1 MTEAAAYHQMH
12 RAAAPPPSDCPVEH
26 SFSPFSEAYIADPY
40 AVLAALRAD
49 RPVYYAPEL
58 GYLVLTRMADV
69 AEVFRRP
76 DDFASANVQDPVQ
89 PLCEEAAAILA
100 DPEYGPIAVLSNR
113 APPDHTRTR
122 KHTLAG
128 FSGRRMRLLAPYIRR
143 RCEVLVDV
151 MLAGDV
157 PAEFIA
163 ALGFPLPGETIFRL
177 IGFPP
182 EDDARLKRYTSS
194 RLTFTWGLAS
204 PAEQVAIARN
214 VIAYWRYCVDF
225 VALRLREPADDFT
238 SELLAAHVANPEDLA
253 LREVQSIVYG
263 LTVAGHEI
271 VTHFL
276 ANSLIVL
283 LSERER
289 WEALRQ
295 DASLLANALEEVLR
309 VNSPQ
314 TSWRRIA
321 TRDVEVAGVEVPAG
335 TQIFLSLA
343 SANHDEALFEAPTDV
358 DLGRENARQ
367 HISFGRGIHFC
378 VGNRLATME
387 ATIAIKTL
395 LERVP
400 DFALVPDQG
409 FAGEPNFTFRGPR
422 ELWLTWPH

>member
-49 RPVYYAPEL
+49 RPVFYAPEL

-100 DPEYGPIAVLSNR
+100 DPEYGPIAALSNR

-163 ALGFPLPGETIFRL
+163 ALGFPLP
-177 IGFPP
+177 
-182 EDDARLKRYTSS
+182 ARPSS
-194 RLTFTWGLAS
+194 A
-204 PAEQVAIARN
+204 
-214 VIAYWRYCVDF
+214 
-225 VALRLREPADDFT
+225 
-238 SELLAAHVANPEDLA
+238 
-253 LREVQSIVYG
+253 
-263 LTVAGHEI
+263 
-271 VTHFL
+271 
-276 ANSLIVL
+276 
-283 LSERER
+283 
-289 WEALRQ
+289 
-295 DASLLANALEEVLR
+295 
-309 VNSPQ
+309 
-314 TSWRRIA
+314 
-321 TRDVEVAGVEVPAG
+321 
-335 TQIFLSLA
+335 
-343 SANHDEALFEAPTDV
+343 
-358 DLGRENARQ
+358 
-367 HISFGRGIHFC
+367 
-378 VGNRLATME
+378 
-387 ATIAIKTL
+387 
-395 LERVP
+395 
-400 DFALVPDQG
+400 
-409 FAGEPNFTFRGPR
+409 
-422 ELWLTWPH
+422 

>member
-1 MTEAAAYHQMH
+1 M
-12 RAAAPPPSDCPVEH
+12 
-26 SFSPFSEAYIADPY
+26 
-40 AVLAALRAD
+40 
-49 RPVYYAPEL
+49 
-58 GYLVLTRMADV
+58 
-69 AEVFRRP
+69 
-76 DDFASANVQDPVQ
+76 
-89 PLCEEAAAILA
+89 
-100 DPEYGPIAVLSNR
+100 
-113 APPDHTRTR
+113 
-122 KHTLAG
+122 
-128 FSGRRMRLLAPYIRR
+128 
-143 RCEVLVDV
+143 
-151 MLAGDV
+151 
-157 PAEFIA
+157 
-163 ALGFPLPGETIFRL
+163 
-177 IGFPP
+177 
-182 EDDARLKRYTSS
+182 
-194 RLTFTWGLAS
+194 
-204 PAEQVAIARN
+204 
-214 VIAYWRYCVDF
+214 
-225 VALRLREPADDFT
+225 RLREPADDFT

-253 LREVQSIVYG
+253 LREGQSIVYG

-400 DFALVPDQG
+400 DLALVPDQG